1 MNNELHTP
9 ETDAL
14 GQMRQQLTLLQHRL
28 DHQVEISDRQM
39 RKAVTSRVA
48 SLRSFHNMGI
58 VFSIVC
64 AFIVIF
70 GVYEQGVRLPFL
82 VATIVF
88 FTLNTVSGFFLQA
101 RKQDCRTASDMIA
114 AARSMQRYKMLNN
127 RYLACGIP
135 VVIVW
140 AIWYVYEICLVAGYT
155 TPKAFLGLLVCCI
168 IGGVIGGLIGY
179 YTFHRPAMRRA
190 DKIIEQV
197 EEYVAAEGLEEE
209 EQVS

>member
-1 MNNELHTP
+1 MNNTP
-9 ETDAL
+9 LTPAPDTLDE
-14 GQMRQQLTLLQHRL
+14 MRQQLSLLQHRL

-64 AFIVIF
+64 AFIVTF

-82 VATIVF
+82 VATIVL
-88 FTLNTVSGFFLQA
+88 FTLNTVSGFFLRA

-114 AARSMQRYKMLNN
+114 AARSMQRYKTLNN
-127 RYLACGIP
+127 RYLACGVP
-135 VVIVW
+135 VVIMW

-155 TPKAFLGLLVCCI
+155 TTKAFLGLFVCCLV
-168 IGGVIGGLIGY
+168 GGVIGGLIGY

-197 EEYVAAEGLEEE
+197 EEYTAAEELEEKA
-209 EQVS
+209 

>member
-1 MNNELHTP
+1 MNNTP
-9 ETDAL
+9 LSPAPDTLDE
-14 GQMRQQLTLLQHRL
+14 MRQQLSLLQHRL

-64 AFIVIF
+64 ALFVIF
-70 GVYEQGVRLPFL
+70 GVHEQGVRLPFL
-82 VATIVF
+82 VATIVL

-114 AARSMQRYKMLNN
+114 AARSMQRYKTLNN

-135 VVIVW
+135 VVIMW

-155 TPKAFLGLLVCCI
+155 TTKAFLGLFVCCLV
-168 IGGVIGGLIGY
+168 GGVIGGLIGY

-197 EEYVAAEGLEEE
+197 EEYTAAEGPEKEA
-209 EQVS
+209 

>member
-1 MNNELHTP
+1 MNNTP
-9 ETDAL
+9 LTPAPDTLDE
-14 GQMRQQLTLLQHRL
+14 MRQQLSLLQHRL
-28 DHQVEISDRQM
+28 NHQVEISDRQM

-64 AFIVIF
+64 ALFVIF

-127 RYLACGIP
+127 RYLSCGIP
-135 VVIVW
+135 VVIMW

-155 TPKAFLGLLVCCI
+155 TTKAFLGLLLCCTV
-168 IGGVIGGLIGY
+168 GGVIGGLIGY

-197 EEYVAAEGLEEE
+197 EEYTAAEGLEKEA
-209 EQVS
+209 

>member
-1 MNNELHTP
+1 MNNTP
-9 ETDAL
+9 LTPAPDTLDE
-14 GQMRQQLTLLQHRL
+14 MRQQLSLLQHRL

-114 AARSMQRYKMLNN
+114 AARSMQRYKTLNN
-127 RYLACGIP
+127 RYLACGVP
-135 VVIVW
+135 VVIMW

-155 TPKAFLGLLVCCI
+155 TTKAFLGLFVCCLV
-168 IGGVIGGLIGY
+168 GGVIGGLIGY

-190 DKIIEQV
+190 DKIIAQV
-197 EEYVAAEGLEEE
+197 EEYTAAEELEEKA
-209 EQVS
+209 

>member
-1 MNNELHTP
+1 MNNTP
-9 ETDAL
+9 LTPAPDTLDE
-14 GQMRQQLTLLQHRL
+14 MRQQLSLLQHRL

-64 AFIVIF
+64 ALFVIF

-82 VATIVF
+82 VATIVL

-135 VVIVW
+135 VVIMW

-155 TPKAFLGLLVCCI
+155 TTKAFLGLLVCCTV
-168 IGGVIGGLIGY
+168 GGVIGGLIGY

-190 DKIIEQV
+190 DKIIAQV
-197 EEYVAAEGLEEE
+197 EEYTAAEEHEEKA
-209 EQVS
+209 

>member
-1 MNNELHTP
+1 MNNTP
-9 ETDAL
+9 LSSAPDTLDE
-14 GQMRQQLTLLQHRL
+14 MRQQLSLLQHRL

-64 AFIVIF
+64 AFIVTF

-101 RKQDCRTASDMIA
+101 RKQDCRTAGDMIA
-114 AARSMQRYKMLNN
+114 AARSMQRYKKLNN
-127 RYLACGIP
+127 RYLSCGIP
-135 VVIVW
+135 VVIMW

-155 TPKAFLGLLVCCI
+155 TTKAFLGLLLCCTV
-168 IGGVIGGLIGY
+168 GGVIGGLIGY

-197 EEYVAAEGLEEE
+197 EEYTAAEGLEKEA
-209 EQVS
+209 

>member
-1 MNNELHTP
+1 MNNTP
-9 ETDAL
+9 LTPAPDTLDE
-14 GQMRQQLTLLQHRL
+14 MRQQLSLLQHRL

-64 AFIVIF
+64 ALFVIL
-70 GVYEQGVRLPFL
+70 VIYEQGVRLPFFA
-82 VATIVF
+82 ATIVL
-88 FTLNTVSGFFLQA
+88 FTLNTVSGFFLRA

-114 AARSMQRYKMLNN
+114 AARSMQRYKTLNN

-135 VVIVW
+135 VVIMW

-155 TPKAFLGLLVCCI
+155 MTKAFLGLFVCCLV
-168 IGGVIGGLIGY
+168 GGVIGGLIGY

-197 EEYVAAEGLEEE
+197 EEYTAAEGLEEKA
-209 EQVS
+209 

>member
-1 MNNELHTP
+1 MNNTP
-9 ETDAL
+9 LSPAPDTLDE
-14 GQMRQQLTLLQHRL
+14 MRQQLSLLQHRL

-48 SLRSFHNMGI
+48 SLRSFHNTGI

-64 AFIVIF
+64 ALFVIF

-114 AARSMQRYKMLNN
+114 AARSMQRYKKLNN
-127 RYLACGIP
+127 RYLSCGIP

-155 TPKAFLGLLVCCI
+155 TTKAFLGLLLCCTV
-168 IGGVIGGLIGY
+168 GGVIGGLIGY

-197 EEYVAAEGLEEE
+197 EEYTAAEGLEKEA
-209 EQVS
+209 

>member
-1 MNNELHTP
+1 MNNTP
-9 ETDAL
+9 LTPAPDTLDE
-14 GQMRQQLTLLQHRL
+14 MRQQLSLLQHRL

-64 AFIVIF
+64 ALFVIF

-82 VATIVF
+82 VVTIVL
-88 FTLNTVSGFFLQA
+88 FTLNTVSGFFLRA

-114 AARSMQRYKMLNN
+114 AARSMQRYKTLNN
-127 RYLACGIP
+127 RYLACGVP
-135 VVIVW
+135 VVIMW

-155 TPKAFLGLLVCCI
+155 TTKAFLGLFVCCLV
-168 IGGVIGGLIGY
+168 GGVIGGLIGY

-197 EEYVAAEGLEEE
+197 EEYTAAEGPEKEA
-209 EQVS
+209 

>member
-1 MNNELHTP
+1 MNNTP
-9 ETDAL
+9 LSPAPDTLDE
-14 GQMRQQLTLLQHRL
+14 MRQQLSLLQHRL

-64 AFIVIF
+64 ALFVIL
-70 GVYEQGVRLPFL
+70 VIYEQGVRLPFFA
-82 VATIVF
+82 ATVVL
-88 FTLNTVSGFFLQA
+88 FTLNTVSGFFLRA

-114 AARSMQRYKMLNN
+114 AARSMQRYKTLNN
-127 RYLACGIP
+127 RYLACGVP
-135 VVIVW
+135 VVIMW

-155 TPKAFLGLLVCCI
+155 TTKAFLGLLVCCLV
-168 IGGVIGGLIGY
+168 GGVIGGLIGY

-190 DKIIEQV
+190 DKIVEQV
-197 EEYVAAEGLEEE
+197 EEYTAAEGLEEKA
-209 EQVS
+209 